1 MSILI
6 NKDLRCHYLSCSGE
20 KLEEIKRDDLMYWI
34 NTNVKLEEGFTLR
47 DLYKFIGQTPS
58 ISDNPVEEDYEYIS
72 ITPKFVLQIQ
82 TNGVQL
88 LNKSYTSMTIETM
101 DSDELFI
108 FDYMITNQ
116 ILDLEIRIE
125 RETIEYSN
133 VKFFMPPEITLAE
146 LYSIIQTGI
155 IDTSV
160 E

>member
-6 NKDLRCHYLSCSGE
+6 QKDMTCYFLSCSGE
-20 KLEEIKRDDLMYWI
+20 KLEKIIKDDLMYWI

-47 DLYKFIGQTPS
+47 DLYDFVGQTPS
-58 ISDNPVEEDYEYIS
+58 ISNNPLEEDYEYIS
-72 ITPKFVLQIQ
+72 ITPKFVLDIRS
-82 TNGVQL
+82 NGVQL
-88 LNKSYTSMTIETM
+88 LNKSYTSLMIETM
-101 DSDELFI
+101 DDSLFI

-125 RETIEYSN
+125 REVIEYTDM
-133 VKFFMPPEITLAE
+133 KFFMPPEITLAE

-155 IDTSV
+155 IDTTL

>member
-6 NKDLRCHYLSCSGE
+6 NRSLRYYYLSCSGE

-47 DLYKFIGQTPS
+47 DLYNFISQTPS
-58 ISDNPVEEDYEYIS
+58 ISDNPMEEDYEYIS
-72 ITPKFVLQIQ
+72 ITPKFVLDIRS
-82 TNGVQL
+82 NGVQL
-88 LNKSYTSMTIETM
+88 LNKSYTSLMIETM
-101 DSDELFI
+101 DDSLFI
-108 FDYMITNQ
+108 FDYMISNQ
-116 ILDLEIRIE
+116 VLDLEIRIE
-125 RETIEYSN
+125 RETIEYSD

>member
-6 NKDLRCHYLSCSGE
+6 QKDLTCYYLSCSGE

-34 NTNVKLEEGFTLR
+34 NTNVKLEEGFTLK

-58 ISDNPVEEDYEYIS
+58 ISDNPLEEDYEYIS
-72 ITPKFVLQIQ
+72 IIPKFVLDIRS
-82 TNGVQL
+82 NGVQL
-88 LNKSYTSMTIETM
+88 LNKSYMSMMIETM
-101 DSDELFI
+101 DDSLFI
-108 FDYMITNQ
+108 FDYMVTDQ
-116 ILDLEIRIE
+116 VLDLEIRIE
-125 RETIEYSN
+125 REVIEYTDM
-133 VKFFMPPEITLAE
+133 KFFMPPEITLAE